1 DGFHNLETKSDD
13 IRDKITRMNTSQDK
27 LVKDLID
34 KKNPDSLINQVDK
47 LDFLGVSNLNKSS
60 EIQRDLDS
68 GFSILN
74 SKIDSIN
81 SSGSLTQAQLESTIQ
96 NLNSTAKNMIDDATS
111 QVTSSIDS
119 FFNEYENSENGFL
132 FGDLMQL
139 FAVN

>member
-1 DGFHNLETKSDD
+1 RETKTLFDESHNRLKGIQGSLADGFHNLETKSDD

-96 NLNSTAKNMIDDATS
+96 NL
-111 QVTSSIDS
+111 
-119 FFNEYENSENGFL
+119 
-132 FGDLMQL
+132 
-139 FAVN
+139 